1 MLRSLALART
11 TLCITRVA
19 RTTVHQPLV
28 PLYSSSSSS
37 SRQPAMADSITLAA
51 PFDAHVHLRQG
62 NLMRLVTPH
71 VHQGGIRMAF
81 VMPNL
86 VPPLTL
92 PEHTI
97 AYAKELQALAPSLHI
112 LPSLY
117 LTANLTPQHI
127 RDAKQGGIVGVK
139 SYPRGVTTNSDGGV
153 GMEGYA
159 VYDAVFAEMER
170 VDMVLNLHGEVPSDV
185 DGDGTCVLNAEERFL
200 PHLREINRKFPKLR
214 IVLEH
219 CTTAA
224 AVEAV
229 KSLPP
234 NVVATITP
242 HHLHLTIDGACSTP
256 LGFCKPLAKFP
267 SDRAALRAAVAS
279 GSPKFFLGSDS
290 APHPSRSK
298 LPALGVARVVVAAG
312 PDGTSDGEEARDEV
326 TLPSPCAA
334 GIYTGANLVPLTA
347 EIFERSGIPL
357 DRLEGFVS
365 THGRA
370 FYGFPAREGDDVVLR
385 RVEGKTV
392 DKAYGYKT
400 DQGEDEWVI
409 PFLAG
414 EEIRWEIA
422 A

>member
-1 MLRSLALART
+1 M
-11 TLCITRVA
+11 
-19 RTTVHQPLV
+19 
-28 PLYSSSSSS
+28 
-37 SRQPAMADSITLAA
+37 DSITLPA

-71 VHQGGIRMAF
+71 VEQGGIRMAF

-92 PEHTI
+92 PEQTL
-97 AYAKELQALAPSLHI
+97 AYMKELQALAPNLHL

-117 LTANLTPQHI
+117 LSNQLTPEHI
-127 RDAKQGGIVGVK
+127 RQAKAGGIVGVK
-139 SYPRGVTTNSDGGV
+139 SYPRGVTTNSEGGV
-153 GMEGYA
+153 GMEGYG
-159 VYDAVFAEMER
+159 VYDAVFAEMEKE
-170 VDMVLNLHGEVPSDV
+170 DMVLNLHGEVPSDV

-242 HHLHLTIDGACSTP
+242 HHLALTIDGACSTS

-267 SDRAALRAAVAS
+267 SDRAALRAAVRD
-279 GSPKFFLGSDS
+279 GNPKFFLGSDS
-290 APHPSRSK
+290 APHPASSK
-298 LPALGVARVVVAAG
+298 LPALQVAQVQAA
-312 PDGTSDGEEARDEV
+312 DGTTVDEV

-334 GIYTGANLVPLTA
+334 GIYTSSNLVPLTA
-347 EIFERSGIPL
+347 ELFERAQIPL
-357 DRLEGFVS
+357 ERLEGFCS
-365 THGRA
+365 RFGRE
-370 FYGFPAREGDDVVLR
+370 FYGFPAKEGDEVTIR
-385 RVEGKTV
+385 RTTAGGGEGGKVV
-392 DKAYGYKT
+392 DKAFRFKT
-400 DQGEDEWVI
+400 DKGEDEFVI

-414 EEIRWEIA
+414 ERIGWEIA
-422 A
+422 E

>member
-1 MLRSLALART
+1 M
-11 TLCITRVA
+11 
-19 RTTVHQPLV
+19 
-28 PLYSSSSSS
+28 SSTQSFTIPS
-37 SRQPAMADSITLAA
+37 

-71 VHQGGIRMAF
+71 VEKGGVKMAF

-86 VPPLTL
+86 IPPLTL
-92 PEHTI
+92 PSQTV
-97 AYAKELQALAPSLHI
+97 AYAKELQSVAPNLHI

-117 LTANLTPQHI
+117 LSSSLTPAHI
-127 RDAKQGGIVGVK
+127 REAKQGGIIGVK
-139 SYPRGVTTNSDGGV
+139 SYPRGVTTNSEGGV

-159 VYDAVFAEMER
+159 VYDEVFAEMEK
-170 VDMVLNLHGEVPSDV
+170 VDMVLNLHGEVPSDI
-185 DGDGTCVLNAEERFL
+185 DGDGTCVLNAEERFI

-229 KSLPP
+229 KSLPD

-242 HHLHLTIDGACSTP
+242 HHLSLTIDGACSSS

-267 SDRAALRAAVAS
+267 SDRAALREAVRS

-290 APHPSRSK
+290 APHPSSSK
-298 LPALGVARVVVAAG
+298 LPALSVAQIVAE
-312 PDGTSDGEEARDEV
+312 DGTTKEEI

-334 GIYTGANLVPLTA
+334 GIYTSQNLIPLTA
-347 EIFERSGIPL
+347 ELFEQAQIPL
-357 DRLEGFVS
+357 ENLVGFCS
-365 THGRA
+365 AHGRK
-370 FYGFPAREGDDVVLR
+370 FYGFPAPEGQEVTIR
-385 RVEGKTV
+385 RVEGKRV
-392 DKAYGYKT
+392 EKAFRYEKEG
-400 DQGEDEWVI
+400 QGEEFVI

-414 EEIRWEIA
+414 EKIGWEIA
-422 A
+422 K

>member
-1 MLRSLALART
+1 MSDT
-11 TLCITRVA
+11 
-19 RTTVHQPLV
+19 
-28 PLYSSSSSS
+28 
-37 SRQPAMADSITLAA
+37 ITLAA

-117 LTANLTPQHI
+117 LTANLTPSHI
-127 RDAKQGGIVGVK
+127 REAKQGGIVGVK
-139 SYPRGVTTNSDGGV
+139 SYPRGVTTNSEGGV

-170 VDMVLNLHGEVPSDV
+170 VDMVLNLHGEVPSDI

-298 LPALGVARVVVAAG
+298 LPALGV
-312 PDGTSDGEEARDEV
+312 

-347 EIFERSGIPL
+347 EIFERSGIPV

-365 THGRA
+365 THGRQ
-370 FYGFPAREGDDVVLR
+370 FYGFPARDGDEVVLR
-385 RVEGKTV
+385 RVEGRTV

-400 DQGEDEWVI
+400 DKGEDEWVI

>member
-1 MLRSLALART
+1 MA
-11 TLCITRVA
+11 
-19 RTTVHQPLV
+19 HQ
-28 PLYSSSSSS
+28 
-37 SRQPAMADSITLAA
+37 QITLPA

-71 VHQGGIRMAF
+71 VELGGVKMAF

-86 VPPLTL
+86 VPPLTTPAQTL
-92 PEHTI
+92 
-97 AYAKELQALAPSLHI
+97 AYVKDLQSVAPNLHI

-117 LTANLTPQHI
+117 LTNQLTPEHI
-127 RDAKQGGIVGVK
+127 REAKQGGIVGVK
-139 SYPRGVTTNSDGGV
+139 SYPRGVTTNSEGGV

-159 VYDAVFAEMER
+159 VYDEVFAEMEKQ
-170 VDMVLNLHGEVPSDV
+170 DMVLNLHGEVPSDV
-185 DGDGTCVLNAEERFL
+185 DGDGTCVLNAEERFI

-229 KSLPP
+229 KSLPA

-242 HHLHLTIDGACSTP
+242 HHLSLTIDGACSTS

-267 SDRAALRAAVAS
+267 SDRAALRAAVRS

-290 APHPSRSK
+290 APHPSSSK
-298 LPALGVARVVVAAG
+298 LPALHVAQIVAE
-312 PDGTSDGEEARDEV
+312 DGTSTEEV

-334 GIYTGANLVPLTA
+334 GIYTSSHLIPLTA
-347 EIFERSGIPL
+347 EIFERADIPL
-357 DRLEGFVS
+357 ERMEGFCS
-365 THGRA
+365 RFGRE
-370 FYGFPAREGDDVVLR
+370 FYGFPAKEGDEVTIR
-385 RVEGKTV
+385 RVEGGKKV
-392 DKAYGYKT
+392 DKAFKYEKEG
-400 DQGEDEWVI
+400 QGDEWVI

-414 EEIRWEIA
+414 ESIGWEIC
-422 A
+422 

>member
-1 MLRSLALART
+1 M
-11 TLCITRVA
+11 VD
-19 RTTVHQPLV
+19 Q
-28 PLYSSSSSS
+28 
-37 SRQPAMADSITLAA
+37 ITLPA

-62 NLMRLVTPH
+62 SLMRLVTPH
-71 VHQGGIRMAF
+71 VEQGGIRMAF

-97 AYAKELQALAPSLHI
+97 AYAKELQALAPSLHL

-117 LTANLTPQHI
+117 LSRALTPALI
-127 RDAKQGGIVGVK
+127 REAKEGGIVGVK

-159 VYDAVFAEMER
+159 VFDDVFAEMER
-170 VDMVLNLHGEVPSDV
+170 QDLVLNLHGEVPSDI

-224 AVEAV
+224 AVECV
-229 KSLPP
+229 KSLPA

-298 LPALGVARVVVAAG
+298 LPALSVARVVGAN
-312 PDGTSDGEEARDEV
+312 GEEQDEV

-334 GIYTGANLVPLTA
+334 GIYTSQNLVPLTA
-347 EIFERSGIPL
+347 ALFERAGIPL

-365 THGRA
+365 AHGRA
-370 FYGFPAREGDDVVLR
+370 FYGFPAKEGQEVTIR
-385 RVEGKTV
+385 RVEGKRV
-392 DKAYGYKT
+392 DKAFGYKT

-414 EEIRWEIA
+414 EEIGWEIA

>member
-1 MLRSLALART
+1 MLSSQSLSRATSTISRHLRCSAVKST
-11 TLCITRVA
+11 
-19 RTTVHQPLV
+19 HF
-28 PLYSSSSSS
+28 SS
-37 SRQPAMADSITLAA
+37 SRPIATMDSITLPA

-62 NLMRLVTPH
+62 NMMRLVTPH
-71 VHQGGIRMAF
+71 VEQGGIRMAF

-86 VPPLTL
+86 IPPLTL
-92 PEHTI
+92 PEQTI
-97 AYAKELQALAPSLHI
+97 AYTKELQALAPNLHI

-117 LTANLTPQHI
+117 LSNKLTPERI
-127 RDAKQGGIVGVK
+127 REAKAGGIVGVK
-139 SYPRGVTTNSDGGV
+139 SYPRGVTTNSEGGV

-159 VYDAVFAEMER
+159 VYDAVFAEMEKQ
-170 VDMVLNLHGEVPSDV
+170 DMVLNLHGEVPSDI

-229 KSLPP
+229 KSLPS

-242 HHLHLTIDGACSTP
+242 HHLALTIDGACSTS

-267 SDRAALRAAVAS
+267 SDRAALRGVVRDGNS
-279 GSPKFFLGSDS
+279 KFFLGSDS
-290 APHPSRSK
+290 APHPSSSK
-298 LPALGVARVVVAAG
+298 LPALQVAQVQAA
-312 PDGTSDGEEARDEV
+312 DGTTTDEV

-334 GIYTGANLVPLTA
+334 GIYTSSHLVPLTA
-347 EIFERSGIPL
+347 ELFERAQIPL
-357 DRLEGFVS
+357 ERMEGFCS
-365 THGRA
+365 RFGRE
-370 FYGFPAREGDDVVLR
+370 FYGFPAKEGQEVTIR
-385 RVEGKTV
+385 RTAGEGKIV
-392 DKAYGYKT
+392 DKAFRYRT
-400 DQGEDEWVI
+400 DKGEDEFVI

-414 EEIRWEIA
+414 ERIGWEIA

>member
-1 MLRSLALART
+1 MA
-11 TLCITRVA
+11 
-19 RTTVHQPLV
+19 HQ
-28 PLYSSSSSS
+28 
-37 SRQPAMADSITLAA
+37 QITLPA

-71 VHQGGIRMAF
+71 VELGGVKMAF

-86 VPPLTL
+86 VPPLTTPSQTL
-92 PEHTI
+92 
-97 AYAKELQALAPSLHI
+97 AYVKDLQSVAPNLHI

-117 LTANLTPQHI
+117 LTNQLTPEHI
-127 RDAKQGGIVGVK
+127 REAKQGGIVGVK
-139 SYPRGVTTNSDGGV
+139 SYPRGVTTNSEGGV

-159 VYDAVFAEMER
+159 VYDEVFAEMEKQ
-170 VDMVLNLHGEVPSDV
+170 DMVLNLHGEVPSDV
-185 DGDGTCVLNAEERFL
+185 DGDGTCVLNAEERFI

-229 KSLPP
+229 KSLPA

-242 HHLHLTIDGACSTP
+242 HHLSLTIDGACSTS

-267 SDRAALRAAVAS
+267 SDRAALRAAVRS

-290 APHPSRSK
+290 APHPSSSK
-298 LPALGVARVVVAAG
+298 LPALHVAQIVAE
-312 PDGTSDGEEARDEV
+312 DGTSTEEV

-334 GIYTGANLVPLTA
+334 GIYTSSHLIPLTA
-347 EIFERSGIPL
+347 EIFERADIPL
-357 DRLEGFVS
+357 ERMEGFCS
-365 THGRA
+365 RFGRE
-370 FYGFPAREGDDVVLR
+370 FYGFPAKKGDEVTIR
-385 RVEGKTV
+385 RVEGGKKV
-392 DKAYGYKT
+392 NKAFKYEKEG
-400 DQGEDEWVI
+400 QGDEWVI

-414 EEIRWEIA
+414 ESIGWEIC
-422 A
+422 

>member
-1 MLRSLALART
+1 MLRSLAPART
-11 TLCITRVA
+11 TLTNSLHPRPTPA
-19 RTTVHQPLV
+19 RPLV
-28 PLYSSSSSS
+28 LTSRSSSSSS
-37 SRQPAMADSITLAA
+37 SRVAMADSITLAA

-71 VHQGGIRMAF
+71 VRQGGIRMAF

-117 LTANLTPQHI
+117 LTANLTPAHI
-127 RDAKQGGIVGVK
+127 REAKQGGIVGVK

-170 VDMVLNLHGEVPSDV
+170 VDMVLNLHGEVPSDI

-298 LPALGVARVVVAAG
+298 LPALGVARVASA
-312 PDGTSDGEEARDEV
+312 DGTGASVDEV

-357 DRLEGFVS
+357 DKLEGFVS

-370 FYGFPAREGDDVVLR
+370 FYGFPAREGDEVVLR

-392 DKAYGYKT
+392 DKAYGYTT
-400 DQGEDEWVI
+400 DKGEDEWVI

>member
-1 MLRSLALART
+1 
-11 TLCITRVA
+11 
-19 RTTVHQPLV
+19 
-28 PLYSSSSSS
+28 
-37 SRQPAMADSITLAA
+37 MAQQQITLPA

-71 VHQGGIRMAF
+71 VELGGVRMAF

-86 VPPLTL
+86 VPPLTTPSQTL
-92 PEHTI
+92 
-97 AYAKELQALAPSLHI
+97 AYVKDLQSVAPNLHI

-117 LTANLTPQHI
+117 LTNQLTPEHI
-127 RDAKQGGIVGVK
+127 REAKRGGIVGVK
-139 SYPRGVTTNSDGGV
+139 SYPRGVTTNSEGGV

-159 VYDAVFAEMER
+159 VYDEVFAEMEKQ
-170 VDMVLNLHGEVPSDV
+170 DMVLNLHGEVPSDV
-185 DGDGTCVLNAEERFL
+185 DGDGTCVLNAEERFI

-229 KSLPP
+229 KSLPA

-242 HHLHLTIDGACSTP
+242 HHLSLTIDGACSTS

-267 SDRAALRAAVAS
+267 SDRAALRAAVRS

-290 APHPSRSK
+290 APHPSSSK
-298 LPALGVARVVVAAG
+298 LPALHVAQIVAE
-312 PDGTSDGEEARDEV
+312 DGTSTEEV

-334 GIYTGANLVPLTA
+334 GIYTSSHLIPLTA
-347 EIFERSGIPL
+347 EIFERSDIPL
-357 DRLEGFVS
+357 ERLEGFCS
-365 THGRA
+365 RFGRE
-370 FYGFPAREGDDVVLR
+370 FYGFPAKEGDEVTIR
-385 RVEGKTV
+385 RVEGGKKV
-392 DKAYGYKT
+392 DKAFKYEKEG
-400 DQGEDEWVI
+400 QGDEWVI

-414 EEIRWEIA
+414 ETIGWEVC
-422 A
+422 